1 MVVPFSNLGV
11 GSGLPLDKL
20 LADLRTN
27 ESRALGVIKT
37 RYDATQSRISAYA
50 ALKAAVETVKTAGEA
65 LSKENVLGAVTV
77 SSTGDSFTAAASAKA
92 ITGQYKIEV
101 KSLASTQTLTS
112 KGRADSEAKMAGGRI
127 TVTLANGKQGVL
139 DLSGQIVSMRDVAE
153 AINKDG
159 SLGIRA
165 TLLNDGSAAPHRLL
179 LSSSQTGTDAAVASI
194 TVDGSPDNDLRDL
207 LGFDAQDVNPNP
219 DSSGM
224 TERVAA
230 RNAQVEIDGIAVSS
244 ASNTL
249 KDAIAGVTLNLTRAG
264 AAQTLTL
271 ARDDAQASTAV
282 KGFVAAWNA
291 LQASIARL
299 TAFDVTKGSSS
310 PLTGDAVAR
319 RVQNVMRDALD
330 VKADKSGEKSGLKSL
345 SQIGITTDPVSGQ
358 LKIDDK
364 KLAEA
369 LKDNLPQV
377 QELLVGEDADKR
389 GGLLGQMQDAIAT
402 INGREG
408 MITVASEG
416 AQRSANL
423 LDTEYQ
429 ATSERIE
436 QRMETYRQQ
445 FVALDASV
453 AKMSAISNYLSQQ
466 LAMLGNVNG
475 AKGH

>member
-1 MVVPFSNLGV
+1 MVVPLSSLGV

-20 LADLRTN
+20 LADLRAN
-27 ESRALGVIKT
+27 ESRALGIIKT
-37 RYDATQSRISAYA
+37 RYEATQSRISAYA
-50 ALKAAVETVKTAGEA
+50 ALKVAVETVKTAGEA
-65 LSKENVLGAVTV
+65 LGKENVLGAVTA
-77 SSTGDSFTAAASAKA
+77 STTGDGFAASASAKA
-92 ITGQYKIEV
+92 IAGQYKIEV
-101 KSLASTQTLTS
+101 KSLASTQTLAS
-112 KGRADSEAKMAGGRI
+112 KGRTDVDAKMAGGRI

-139 DLSGQIVSMRDVAE
+139 DLSGQAVSMRDVAQ

-165 TLLNDGSAAPHRLL
+165 TLLNDGSGAPHRLL
-179 LSSSQTGTDAAVASI
+179 LSSTETGTDAAVASI
-194 TVDGSPDNDLRDL
+194 TVDGNTDADLQDDNLRDL
-207 LGFDAQDVNPNP
+207 LGFDAQDTHP
-219 DSSGM
+219 DPSGM

-230 RNAQVEIDGIAVSS
+230 RNARVEIDGIAVSS

-249 KDAIAGVTLNLTRAG
+249 KDAIAGVTLTLTKAG

-271 ARDDAQASTAV
+271 VRDDAQASAAV

-291 LQASIARL
+291 LQASIASL
-299 TAFDVTKGSSS
+299 TAFDVAKGSSS

-330 VKADKSGEKSGLKSL
+330 VKTGAGRLRSL
-345 SQIGITTDPVSGQ
+345 SQLGISTDPVSGQ

-364 KLAEA
+364 KLAQA
-369 LKDNLPQV
+369 LKDNLPRV
-377 QELLVGEDADKR
+377 QELLVGEGADKK
-389 GGLLGQMQDAIAT
+389 GGLLGQIQAAIAT
-402 INGREG
+402 ISGREG
-408 MITVASEG
+408 MITAASEG
-416 AQRSANL
+416 AQRSAKL

-453 AKMSAISNYLSQQ
+453 AQMSAISNYLAQQ

-475 AKGH
+475 NKGN